1 MADINAVNLAYIKRW
16 EGGLSKDRNDPAA
29 VDPVPDG
36 SGNHTN
42 KGVTWA
48 TFKGLASRLGYTAT
62 PALFYRMPDDV
73 WRKIY
78 KVGYWDPVNGDAINS
93 QGIAELMA
101 DWAWGSGPG
110 TAARFVQR
118 YLVKKGY
125 KIAVDGRFGPA
136 STRALNDLIKKQG
149 AKKTFD
155 DLWNVRL
162 EFLKSLSGWQF
173 YGQGWLNRM
182 KDFYNYGITVLGS
195 PVVPVLLVAGIV
207 GALVY
212 FGLKN
217 GDTKPTFGVS
227 NGRAIATAA
236 GVV

>member
-36 SGNHTN
+36 SGYHTN

-48 TFKGLASRLGYTAT
+48 TFKGLAKQLGYQAT
-62 PALFYRMPDDV
+62 PALFYKMPDDI

-78 KVGYWDPVNGDAINS
+78 KQGYWDPMNGDNINS
-93 QGIAELMA
+93 QGIAELLA
-101 DWAWGSGPG
+101 DFAWGSGPG
-110 TAARFVQR
+110 TAARVTQR
-118 YLVKKGY
+118 YLAGKGF

-136 STRALNDLIKKQG
+136 STKALNDAIKKFG
-149 AKKTFD
+149 AKQVFD
-155 DLWNVRL
+155 ELWNVRL
-162 EFLKSLSGWQF
+162 EFLKSLSGWNF

-182 KDFYNYGITVLGS
+182 KDFYSYGITVLS
-195 PVVPVLLVAGIV
+195 NPIAP
-207 GALVY
+207 ALII
-212 FGLKN
+212 GLIGLGLYLAFKN
-217 GDTKPTFGVS
+217 GDLKPTFGVS
-227 NGRAIATAA
+227 NGRAMATAS